1 VSRPLAAGGVL
12 IVGLASHTHVGGSL
26 HRAAAR
32 LGIRSRFI
40 DMREA
45 ESPYRWVNSLYWRL
59 AQKLPARVAAFEARL
74 LAECETDPPALLVTT
89 GRPPLRRPA
98 LDQLAALGVPTIN
111 YSTDDPW
118 NPAHRADWH
127 LAALPGF
134 AVVATPRTAN
144 LAQFRALG
152 CRAVHQLPFG
162 YDEGLLD
169 ESVPTDFAAPPELL
183 FVGGADP
190 DRHAFFDAW
199 QAADG
204 PRPALVGAYW
214 KDTPRFRDRAYGGR
228 SPAELV
234 WLTRNAAVSL
244 ILVRRANR
252 DGHVMRSF
260 EAAAAGGC
268 LLVEDTA
275 EHRAIFGP
283 DGDTVRYFSDPAHGV
298 AVCRDLLTA
307 PATERERLRQAVQRR
322 IVAGAHTYADRLRQM
337 LALAGVSDSAG

>member
-1 VSRPLAAGGVL
+1 MSRSLAAGGVL
-12 IVGLASHTHVGGSL
+12 IVGQQSHTHVGGSL

-32 LGIRSRFI
+32 LGLRSRFI
-40 DMREA
+40 DMGEA
-45 ESPYRWVNSLYWRL
+45 ESPYRLVNSLYWRL

-74 LAECETDPPALLVTT
+74 LAECRADPPALLVAT
-89 GRPPLRRPA
+89 GRPPLRRAA
-98 LDQLAALGVPTIN
+98 LAQLAALGVPTLN

-134 AVVATPRTAN
+134 AVVGTPRTAN
-144 LAQFRALG
+144 LPEFRALG
-152 CRAVHQLPFG
+152 CRAVHHLPFG

-169 ESVPTDFAAPPELL
+169 VAMPTDFAAPPAVL

-204 PRPALVGAYW
+204 PRPALVGGYW

-228 SPAELV
+228 PPAELV
-234 WLTRNAAVSL
+234 WLTRHAALSL

-283 DGDTVRYFSDPAHGV
+283 DGEAVRYFSDPAHGV
-298 AVCRDLLTA
+298 AVCRDLLAA

-322 IVAGAHTYADRLRQM
+322 IVAGAHTYGDRLRQM